1 MTTAPYCNVDVALPQ
16 GDPRSPTG
24 VTRIPPNATNQQL
37 INLINNNFALL
48 MKGNFVEDRTQRV
61 TVVERIY
68 DSAGGGAYMDFAV
81 IKSLHLT
88 NPLTGQTVVWKR

>member
-1 MTTAPYCNVDVALPQ
+1 MSDAPYCNVDVATPA
-16 GDPRSPTG
+16 GDPKSPHG
-24 VTRIPPNATNQQL
+24 SSRVPPNATLAQL
-37 INLINNNFALL
+37 INIINNNFALL
-48 MKGNFVEDRTQRV
+48 SKGNFVEDRTKRV

-81 IKSLHLT
+81 IKTLHLT